1 MNIFSKWFGSKEV
14 EEQKEEKT
22 EEVCFKDV
30 EQDEIIPNPQNLPEA
45 FRYVVRNWG
54 ADYLRNRSLI
64 NILNDFQVLKNV
76 PAAKHILLNMQ
87 SNGYIE
93 KIIQASNWKIE
104 SKSISTKFSNEFGT
118 KEDIVTYIVESIGYG
133 LKLSTDIPQY
143 NENSESSNSVFADP
157 QKQTTNF
164 IPKQNKPQPVRNTQP
179 QAKATF
185 IEDLEPYDPKRD
197 LENYHYPTLDLLR
210 KYDSDGKPYIDLT
223 VQTAIKNRIVEV
235 LRTFG
240 VEISSIKATIG
251 PTITLYEIML
261 APGMRISKVKN
272 LEDDIALSM
281 SALGVRIIAPIPGK
295 GTVGIEMPNAKSS
308 IVSMES
314 LLNSKK
320 FQEST
325 MDLPCAIG
333 KTITNEV
340 FMFDLAKAPHL
351 LVAGATGQGK
361 SVGLNVVLTSLLY
374 KKHPAEL
381 KIILVDTRQV
391 EFTPYKPLVNHFL
404 VQLPDTDP
412 IITDVPNAIRTL
424 KSLCKLMDARCDLL
438 KEAGARNIK
447 EYNKKFIERRI
458 PPRGGHG
465 YMPYIVMVIDE
476 FGELMIES
484 GKEAETLLL
493 QIARLGRL
501 VGIHMVIATRRPIS
515 KIITDAIKMEFAA
528 RMAFRV
534 SSIYD
539 SKLILDRSGAQQLI
553 GRGDMLFMNGAEPER
568 IQCAFVDTS
577 EIERIN
583 DYISE
588 QESYRFPYELPDA
601 DMSNDGY
608 GYVDDKD
615 VDMAHLDPLF
625 EDAARLIVYN
635 QSGSTAL
642 VQRKFAIGYNRAGR
656 LMDQLEKAGVV
667 GAAMG
672 SKPREVMIQDEKSLN
687 NLLASLR

>member
-1 MNIFSKWFGSKEV
+1 MNIFSKWFGSKDIEEHEDKV
-14 EEQKEEKT
+14 EET
-22 EEVCFKDV
+22 VCV
-30 EQDEIIPNPQNLPEA
+30 IESEQDFFPDPQNLPEA
-45 FRYVVRNWG
+45 FRYVVRKWG

-64 NILNDFQVLKNV
+64 NILNDFQVLKDI

-93 KIIQASNWKIE
+93 KIAQASNWEIE

-118 KEDIVTYIVESIGYG
+118 KEDIVTYIVECIGYG

-143 NENSESSNSVFADP
+143 NENSETPQPLFADP

-164 IPKQNKPQPVRNTQP
+164 IPKQNNPQPVKNTQP

-210 KYDSDGKPYIDLT
+210 KYDSDGKPYIDLAL
-223 VQTAIKNRIVEV
+223 QSAIKNRIVDV
-235 LRTFG
+235 LRAFG
-240 VEISSIKATIG
+240 VEISSIKATTG
-251 PTITLYEIML
+251 PIITFYEILL
-261 APGMRISKVKN
+261 APGMRISKVRN
-272 LEDDIALSM
+272 LEDDIALSL
-281 SALGVRIIAPIPGK
+281 SAPGVRILAPIPGK
-295 GTVGIEMPNAKSS
+295 GEVGIEMPNAKPS

-314 LLNSKK
+314 LLNTKK

-340 FMFDLAKAPHL
+340 FMFDLTKAPHL

-361 SVGLNVVLTSLLY
+361 SVGLNVILTALLY

-381 KIILVDTRQV
+381 KFVLVDTKQV
-391 EFTPYKPLVNHFL
+391 EFAPYKPLVNHFL
-404 VQLPDTDP
+404 AQLPDADP

-424 KSLCKLMDARCDLL
+424 NSLCKLMDVRCDLL
-438 KEAGARNIK
+438 KEVGARNIK

-476 FGELMIES
+476 FGDLMIES
-484 GKEAETLLL
+484 GKEAEALLL
-493 QIARLGRL
+493 RIARLGRL

-515 KIITDAIKMEFAA
+515 KIITDALKMEFVT
-528 RMAFRV
+528 RMVFRV
-534 SSIYD
+534 SSIND

-553 GRGDMLFMNGAEPER
+553 GRGDMLFMNGIEPER

-583 DYISE
+583 EYISE
-588 QESYRFPYELPDA
+588 QESYRFPYELPDP
-601 DMSNDGY
+601 DLSNDDYGY
-608 GYVDDKD
+608 GDDKD
-615 VDMAHLDPLF
+615 VDMTHLDPLF
-625 EDAARLIVYN
+625 EDAARLIVLN
-635 QSGSTAL
+635 QSGSTSL

-672 SKPREVMIQDEKSLN
+672 SKPREVMIKDEYSLN
-687 NLLASLR
+687 LILNKYR